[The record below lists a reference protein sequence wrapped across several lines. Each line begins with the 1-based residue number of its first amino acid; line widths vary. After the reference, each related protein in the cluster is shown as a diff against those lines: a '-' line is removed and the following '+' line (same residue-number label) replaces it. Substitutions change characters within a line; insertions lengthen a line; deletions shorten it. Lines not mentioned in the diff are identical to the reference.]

1 MYQTGVDRWYQFDVS
16 ICFGIGT
23 KFLNCLEMQQQM
35 QLLSAGKTKQNGVHW
50 LKKYFIDSNTIPFG
64 DFSLEDISLY
74 VLFPLVV
81 VHLVTAARQNRKK
94 IFY

>member
-1 MYQTGVDRWYQFDVS
+1 VYQTGVGKWYQYQFAVS
-16 ICFGIGT
+16 ICFGVGT

-50 LKKYFIDSNTIPFG
+50 LI
-64 DFSLEDISLY
+64 
-74 VLFPLVV
+74 
-81 VHLVTAARQNRKK
+81 K